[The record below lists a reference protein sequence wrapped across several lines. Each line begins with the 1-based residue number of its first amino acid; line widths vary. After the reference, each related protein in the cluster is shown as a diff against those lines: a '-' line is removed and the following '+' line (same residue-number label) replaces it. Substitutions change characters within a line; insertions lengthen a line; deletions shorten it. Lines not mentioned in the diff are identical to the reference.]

1 MNPMSVLFGVDVIL
15 ETEIV
20 PWKNQRIAMVTNEAA
35 TTRSL
40 IPSRLALQNAG
51 FNLKKLFSP
60 EHGISAKGADG
71 APMLNGVDE
80 LTDLPII
87 SLYGQKLAPT
97 AEDLSDIDIILFDVP
112 DIGVRFYTYLWTLS
126 YLLETVAAH
135 QKQLIVLDRPNPISG
150 FMQLNEGPWLA
161 PNCASFIG
169 RWPMPIRHGCTLGE
183 LAKYYNSERKI
194 NASIEI
200 ISCKNWNRTMFQVDW
215 GCPFVPT
222 SPAIQRVEST
232 LLYPGLCLLEATN
245 LSEGRSSD
253 FSFEVVG
260 SPWLKADAVAQ
271 QINLFFGD
279 ELNCRSVHFIP
290 SLNKYAGEQC
300 NGVHFSVNDPLQFR
314 PVFFGLLLI
323 RIIKDLH
330 RDKFEWAPY
339 KTHVNPE
346 GINHLDKL
354 LGISNAEQL
363 FELPMHAFIQK
374 CTKETKVS
382 EWVEMVSHY
391 LLY

>member
-1 MNPMSVLFGVDVIL
+1 MAILFGVDVL
-15 ETEIV
+15 LATEII

-35 TTRSL
+35 TTQSL
-40 IPSRLALQNAG
+40 VPSRLALQKGG

-97 AEDLSDIDIILFDVP
+97 KDDLADIDIILFDVP
-112 DIGVRFYTYLWTLS
+112 DVGVRFYTYLWTLS
-126 YLLETVAAH
+126 YLLETSASH
-135 QKQLIVLDRPNPISG
+135 KIPLFILDRPNPISG
-150 FMQLNEGPWLA
+150 SMELNEGPWLD
-161 PNCASFIG
+161 PVCASFIG

-183 LAKYYNSERKI
+183 LALYYNTERKI
-194 NASIEI
+194 NARLEI
-200 ISCKNWNRTMFQVDW
+200 IACQHWNRTMFQLDW
-215 GCPFVPT
+215 GIPFVPT

-232 LLYPGLCLLEATN
+232 LLYPGLCFLEATN

-253 FSFEVVG
+253 FSFEAVG
-260 SPWLKADAVAQ
+260 SPWLNAEAVAQ
-271 QINLFFGD
+271 QINLFIGD
-279 ELNCRSVHFIP
+279 ELSCRPVHFIP
-290 SLNKYAGEQC
+290 SQNKFAGEQC
-300 NGVHFSVNDPLQFR
+300 NGVHFTVNDPMQFK
-314 PVFFGLLLI
+314 PVFFGLFLI

-330 RDKFEWAPY
+330 PEKFEWAPY
-339 KTHVNPE
+339 KTHVNPG
-346 GINHLDKL
+346 GIHHLDKL
-354 LGISNAEQL
+354 LGIKNAEEL
-363 FELPMHAFIQK
+363 FELPMHTFIQK

-382 EWVEMVSHY
+382 EWGIQVSNY

>member
-1 MNPMSVLFGVDVIL
+1 MSVLLGVDVL
-15 ETEIV
+15 LAMEII

-35 TTRSL
+35 TTKSL
-40 IPSRLALQNAG
+40 IPSRLALQQSG

-97 AEDLSDIDIILFDVP
+97 ADDLADIDLILFDVP
-112 DIGVRFYTYLWTLS
+112 DVGVRFYTYLWTLS
-126 YLLETVAAH
+126 YLLETAATH
-135 QKQLIVLDRPNPISG
+135 QKKLIVLDRPNPISG
-150 FMQLNEGPWLA
+150 LVQLNEGPWLD

-183 LAKYYNSERKI
+183 LALYYNTDRNI
-194 NASIEI
+194 NATLEI
-200 ISCKNWNRTMFQVDW
+200 VPCQNWNRSMFQVD
-215 GCPFVPT
+215 GGIPFVPT
-222 SPAIQRVEST
+222 SPAIQSFEAM
-232 LLYPGLCLLEATN
+232 LLYPGLCFLEATN

-260 SPWLKADAVAQ
+260 SPWLKAEAVAQ

-279 ELNCRSVHFIP
+279 ELSCRTVHFIP
-290 SLNKYAGEQC
+290 SQNKFAGEQC
-300 NGVHFSVNDPLQFR
+300 NGVHFKVNDPTQFK

-323 RIIKDLH
+323 RIIKDFD

-339 KTHVNPE
+339 KTHVNPG
-346 GINHLDKL
+346 GIHHLDKL
-354 LGISNAEQL
+354 LGIGNAEEL

-374 CTKETKVS
+374 CTKETKVAD
-382 EWVEMVSHY
+382 WQILVSNY

>member
-1 MNPMSVLFGVDVIL
+1 
-15 ETEIV
+15 
-20 PWKNQRIAMVTNEAA
+20 
-35 TTRSL
+35 
-40 IPSRLALQNAG
+40 

-97 AEDLSDIDIILFDVP
+97 VEDLTDIDLILFDVP

-126 YLLETVAAH
+126 YLLETSAKH
-135 QKQLIVLDRPNPISG
+135 QIPLIILDRPNPISG
-150 FMQLNEGPWLA
+150 SMHLNEGPWLN

-183 LAKYYNSERKI
+183 LALYYNSERNI
-194 NASIEI
+194 NAPLEI
-200 ISCKNWNRTMFQVDW
+200 ITCQHWNRMMFQLDW
-215 GCPFVPT
+215 GIPFVPT

-232 LLYPGLCLLEATN
+232 LLYPGLCFLEATN

-253 FSFEVVG
+253 FSFEAVG
-260 SPWLKADAVAQ
+260 APWLNADAVAQ
-271 QINLFFGD
+271 QINLFIGD
-279 ELNCRSVHFIP
+279 ELSCRPVHFIP
-290 SLNKYAGEQC
+290 HQNKYAGEQC
-300 NGVHFSVNDPLQFR
+300 NGVHFKVNDPLQFK
-314 PVFFGLLLI
+314 PVFFGLFLI

-330 RDKFEWAPY
+330 PDKFEWAPY
-339 KTHVNPE
+339 KTHVNPG
-346 GINHLDKL
+346 GIHHLDKL
-354 LGISNAEQL
+354 LGIPNAEEL
-363 FELPMHAFIQK
+363 FELPMSPFIQK
-374 CTKETKVS
+374 CTKETKVTDW
-382 EWVEMVSHY
+382 ETQVSNY